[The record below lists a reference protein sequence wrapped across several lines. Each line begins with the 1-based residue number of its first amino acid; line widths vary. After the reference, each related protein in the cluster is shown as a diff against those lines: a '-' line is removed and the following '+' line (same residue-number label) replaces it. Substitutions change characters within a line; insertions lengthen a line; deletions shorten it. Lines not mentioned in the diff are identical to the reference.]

1 MNEPIYEYNS
11 NGTTL
16 TSRTPLYNNYKIGDL
31 VTWTADGDL
40 GIVTRVKTSDY
51 ENIFIEWSVDAR
63 ASGWHA
69 PHPSLKLLSS
79 PSARQPHT

>member
-1 MNEPIYEYNS
+1 MNEPLYEYND
-11 NGTTL
+11 NGTTFR
-16 TSRTPLYNNYKIGDL
+16 SEVPLFNGYCVGDL
-31 VTWTADGDL
+31 VTWTSDGDL
-40 GIVTRVKTSDY
+40 GIITRVKTGDY

-79 PSARQPHT
+79 PSARQPRT